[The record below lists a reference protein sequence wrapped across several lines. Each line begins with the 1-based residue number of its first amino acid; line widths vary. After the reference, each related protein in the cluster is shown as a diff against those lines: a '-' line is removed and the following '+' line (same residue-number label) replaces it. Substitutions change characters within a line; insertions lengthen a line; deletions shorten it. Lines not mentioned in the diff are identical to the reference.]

1 MGGCDGAD
9 QPESVVSKMNF
20 NRCERWLWRW
30 PYSLALGA
38 MHAAYLWVFLNPCL
52 FVDRSTQFPAFL
64 TTRSFMQSFL
74 VRPGGPSEYLGAW
87 LSQGMVLGWLGAL
100 IFTAVTAGLCLAFG
114 RLLMVLSGRPR
125 SWLAVLPATF
135 ALIAYNG
142 FGFYLPQLLALA
154 LALGAA
160 AGYAALLSRR
170 LPLRAVAFIALALVL
185 HYLLGGAS
193 ILFVVLCAILEAAC
207 GGGALTGLLWL
218 LAGSLPPLVFGR
230 LLPEV
235 GVLYALAHHTPA
247 DPDMPASDA
256 IVFGLLWGLLVAAS
270 ALTALRAWET
280 RRVGEP
286 PPGWLQRHTA
296 VRRLLIVALVAGP
309 VAATCHPWLR
319 PVVQVERLV
328 REGRYQQAL
337 AQARR
342 VHMAELPIHFTH
354 AVNLALFHTGRLS
367 DELLTFPQIPDGLM
381 LGMQCGSGLSP
392 GQVREMRRTH
402 PYVCTDALLELGLLN
417 QATHEASESLEANG
431 PQVPTLLLLSKAY
444 LARGQPEAARRFLAD
459 LARSPRRAAW
469 GLARLAQL
477 DTTGQVRD
485 ERIEAAARNQLR
497 QDTHCSDLL
506 LEGQCLALLQANP
519 ANRMAYEYLM
529 NTYLLNRALDRFI
542 SHLEGLER
550 AGLTRVPR
558 HWQEA
563 IALWEAKTGK
573 RVGLSGYQI
582 DPAVY
587 AQFASFSAVVAPLQ
601 QGGADRETLIRA
613 AGPDFGNTYF
623 FYYITVQ
630 SGVGRR

>member
-1 MGGCDGAD
+1 
-9 QPESVVSKMNF
+9 MNF
-20 NRCERWLWRW
+20 LRCERWSWRW
-30 PYSLALGA
+30 HHSLALGA
-38 MHAAYLWVFLNPCL
+38 AHAAYLWVVLSPSL

-64 TTRSFMQSFL
+64 TTRVFLQSFL
-74 VRPGGPSEYLGAW
+74 LRPGGPSEYLGAW
-87 LSQGMVLGWLGAL
+87 LAQGLVLGWSGAL

-114 RLLMVLSGRPR
+114 RLLMALSGRPL
-125 SWLAVLPATF
+125 SWVAVLPATL
-135 ALIAYNG
+135 ALITYNG
-142 FGFYLPQLLALA
+142 FGFYLSPLLALA

-170 LPLRAVAFIALALVL
+170 LPVRTAVFVALAFLL

-207 GGGALTGLLWL
+207 GRGALTGLMCL
-218 LAGSLPPLVFGR
+218 LVGSLPPLVCGP

-256 IVFGLLWGLLVAAS
+256 IVFGLLWGLLVAAA
-270 ALTALRAWET
+270 ALTALRTWET
-280 RRVGEP
+280 RRTGEP
-286 PPGWLQRHTA
+286 PPGWLQRHPA
-296 VRRLLIVALVAGP
+296 VRRLLIVALVVGP

-319 PVVQVERLV
+319 PVLQVERLV
-328 REGRYQQAL
+328 YEGRYEQAL
-337 AQARR
+337 ALARR
-342 VHMAELPIHFTH
+342 VRMAELPIHFTH

-392 GQVREMRRTH
+392 AQVREMRRTH
-402 PYVCTDALLELGLLN
+402 PYVCADALFELGLLN
-417 QATHEASESLEANG
+417 QAAREASESLEANG
-431 PQVPTLLLLSKAY
+431 PQVPTLTLLSEVY

-459 LARSPRRAAW
+459 LAHSPRGRAW
-469 GLARLAQL
+469 GLSRLAQL
-477 DTTGQVRD
+477 DTTGQVRE
-485 ERIEAAARNQLR
+485 ERIDAAPRNQLR
-497 QDTHCSDLL
+497 QDAHCSDLL
-506 LEGQCLALLQANP
+506 LEGQCLALLRDNP
-519 ANRMAYEYLM
+519 ANRMAYEYLL
-529 NTYLLNRALDRFI
+529 NTYLLNRALDRFV
-542 SHLEGLER
+542 SHLDGLER
-550 AGLTRVPR
+550 AGFTRVPR

-573 RVGLSGYQI
+573 RLALSGYQI

-601 QGGADRETLIRA
+601 QGGADRETLLRA